1 MSVLGSETA
10 MTAQDQGVLDRSQK
24 AFIEESFDGVSALSS
39 ATGAR
44 HSPQAG
50 QPTQPS
56 FIGFTIATLNELRF
70 VKFALASFVINNL
83 RRRYQRSF
91 LGFAWSLL
99 NPLMMMIVLTAVFS
113 ILFHRDPRTFS
124 IYVFTGML
132 PWTFISDSITMGS
145 LSITGA
151 EGFMKKVYIPK
162 IFFPLVTVSTE
173 VINFGLSLISMMF
186 LALFVGLKLQW
197 TLVLLPVAI
206 VLTYLYTFGIVL
218 ALAIATVYFRDLTH
232 VVRVILQSFFYLIPI
247 VYPISA
253 VPPKYSAFFLAN
265 PFSQFINLYRQ
276 IIFNG
281 QVPSLEEWAIPVALT
296 ITTLFIGFYVLMK
309 QEKDIIFRL

>member
-1 MSVLGSETA
+1 MTVLGSETST
-10 MTAQDQGVLDRSQK
+10 TAQERGGLGSSER
-24 AFIEESFDGVSALSS
+24 ALIEQSFDSVSDLSTAAGAQLAGSGVN
-39 ATGAR
+39 
-44 HSPQAG
+44 QAK
-50 QPTQPS
+50 PS
-56 FIGFTIATLNELRF
+56 FLSFTFRTLNELRF

-132 PWTFISDSITMGS
+132 PWTFIADSVTQGS
-145 LSITGA
+145 LSITHA

-162 IFFPLVTVSTE
+162 IFFPLVTISTE
-173 VINFGLSLISMMF
+173 AINFGLSLISMMF
-186 LALFVGLKLQW
+186 LALFVGLQLHW
-197 TLVLLPVAI
+197 TLLLLPAAV

-218 ALAIATVYFRDLTH
+218 ALAVATVYFRDLTH

-247 VYPISA
+247 VYPLSA

-281 QVPSLEEWAIPVALT
+281 QWPGFEEWAIPVALT
-296 ITTLFIGFYVLMK
+296 M
-309 QEKDIIFRL
+309 